1 MSVDLKI
8 MTDDE
13 LLKTYELHRILSN
26 VLDSKFRNNSE
37 KIKKQL
43 IIEIERRKKM
53 KEKNN
58 GT

>member
-8 MTDDE
+8 MTDNE

-43 IIEIERRKKM
+43 IIEIERRKKI
-53 KEKNN
+53 KQTQGE
-58 GT
+58 T